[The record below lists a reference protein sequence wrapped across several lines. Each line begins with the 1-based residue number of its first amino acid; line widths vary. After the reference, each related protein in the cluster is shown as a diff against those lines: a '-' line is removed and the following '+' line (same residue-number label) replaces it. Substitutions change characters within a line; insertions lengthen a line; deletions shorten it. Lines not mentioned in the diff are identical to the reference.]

1 MTALGWI
8 ILVIVAAAALIA
20 LGAWFYQRA
29 TGEVSLV
36 RTGIGG
42 RKVVI
47 DGGVLALP
55 YFHEVSRVNM
65 ATIRMH
71 VERAGD
77 SSLITKDRMRID
89 VGAEFY
95 ASVTPQADAI
105 TRASQTLGKRTFQ
118 PLSLIHI

>member
-65 ATIRMH
+65 ANDEQAAH
-71 VERAGD
+71 EPRA
-77 SSLITKDRMRID
+77 L
-89 VGAEFY
+89 GA
-95 ASVTPQADAI
+95 VPRGVIKT
-105 TRASQTLGKRTFQ
+105 
-118 PLSLIHI
+118 